1 MDDYDLEVY
10 LVGNSS
16 KCVIWNYDWFGF
28 DSGRTRQMCDFI
40 AAHGNII
47 TLGSK
52 YQKNT
57 TNFSLSGYMVIMPDY
72 YRGFAANTL
81 QNPKE
86 FLKNNSDWNGQ
97 LKEDFLKV
105 KEYGKNLNPNCET
118 FGSIGTCWGTYPV
131 IRMSEDVEIK
141 AGISMHPSHPPII
154 GTT

>member
-52 YQKNT
+52 YQKN
-57 TNFSLSGYMVIMPDY
+57 LLLI
-72 YRGFAANTL
+72 
-81 QNPKE
+81 
-86 FLKNNSDWNGQ
+86 FLFQDIW
-97 LKEDFLKV
+97 
-105 KEYGKNLNPNCET
+105 
-118 FGSIGTCWGTYPV
+118 
-131 IRMSEDVEIK
+131 
-141 AGISMHPSHPPII
+141 
-154 GTT
+154 